1 MMECWNEQ
9 PQSRPT
15 FKWIRYAVKR
25 LQDDEQVSLLR
36 IFDFLK
42 IEEEPRYTVNFCGPK
57 TICPS
62 IV

>member
-1 MMECWNEQ
+1 MECWNEQ
-9 PQSRPT
+9 PQNRPT

-25 LQDDEQVSLLR
+25 LHDDEQVSLLQ

-42 IEEEPRYTVNFCGPK
+42 IEEEPRYTTNFCGPK